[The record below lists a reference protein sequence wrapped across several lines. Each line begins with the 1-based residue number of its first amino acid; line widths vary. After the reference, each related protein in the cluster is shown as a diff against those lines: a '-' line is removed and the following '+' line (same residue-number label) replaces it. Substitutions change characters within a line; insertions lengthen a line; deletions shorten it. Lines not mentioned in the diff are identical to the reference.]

1 MSRLPVAAGEPGSW
15 LLELGAAARADEE
28 RPVLRK
34 GHFGPWSSRRA
45 RARVRRAMIRDLLG
59 GADKV
64 EVEVEPESIDD
75 TLVDRLSSYTRSG
88 QPAATGSLLFTATGP
103 GSACATTQTANR

>member
-1 MSRLPVAAGEPGSW
+1 M
-15 LLELGAAARADEE
+15 ELGAAARADEE

-59 GADKV
+59 GG
-64 EVEVEPESIDD
+64 EVEAAVEHESIDD
-75 TLVDRLSSYTRSG
+75 TLVDRLGSYTRSG
-88 QPAATGSLLFTATGP
+88 QSAATASLLFTATGP